1 MGRGFQR
8 FGPAPPAD
16 RSQYRRPR
24 RRPFGPSSGTRNRS
38 PVRRRDRHFTSL
50 LEILAMKSGFH
61 SSNRRRCPRVE
72 FPTQGDRWSME
83 LREAVKR
90 RLATILGRFRERI
103 GAVGVY
109 LNDVNGPRGGI
120 DKRCRVELTCFPRD
134 RITATA
140 SATFAERAV
149 TTALRRART
158 LLLRKLRRERPG
170 RSNLEA

>member
-1 MGRGFQR
+1 
-8 FGPAPPAD
+8 
-16 RSQYRRPR
+16 
-24 RRPFGPSSGTRNRS
+24 
-38 PVRRRDRHFTSL
+38 
-50 LEILAMKSGFH
+50 MKSGFH
-61 SSNRRRCPRVE
+61 PSNRRHSPRVE
-72 FPTQGDRWSME
+72 FPTQGDRWSPE
-83 LREAVKR
+83 LREAVDH
-90 RLATILGRFRERI
+90 RLGAIFGRFRERI

-149 TTALRRART
+149 TAALRRART
-158 LLLRKLRRERPG
+158 LLLRKLRRERSG